1 MAQGARRQ
9 PGRRVLSR
17 PRGDPGHE
25 GAPLG
30 PHRQRLLDGREDRRP
45 HGGNRLRDLQ
55 GRAGIAH
62 VLARAGAR
70 VLRRDR
76 EWHRP
81 RLRED
86 ADGHRAAECR
96 PTPAATFP
104 DSGRP
109 LLRAGGIRACRSLPR
124 LAARRV
130 HYRGD
135 RRHQRR
141 RGDGLKGKL
150 ALVPGGYGGSGA
162 AICRGLPKA
171 GAKVIVAGRD
181 LRKASS
187 LARKIKGE
195 ALQLDVRD
203 TPSIET
209 ALKPFRRIDLFVN
222 CAGVSREE
230 TLDEV
235 SEAAWDEVLD
245 TNLKA
250 AMFLAQ
256 AVARRQKRG
265 GKQVQL
271 LSVRAQ
277 LGLRGRGY
285 STYCA
290 SKGGL
295 VMLVKLHASELGP
308 RGICVNGVAPTV
320 VRTEM
325 GAHWLKNPKTRAW
338 LKERIPLGR
347 VAETEDVVGAV
358 LFFCSPATD
367 YVTGQILYVDGGLTA
382 SQ

>member
-1 MAQGARRQ
+1 M
-9 PGRRVLSR
+9 
-17 PRGDPGHE
+17 
-25 GAPLG
+25 
-30 PHRQRLLDGREDRRP
+30 
-45 HGGNRLRDLQ
+45 
-55 GRAGIAH
+55 
-62 VLARAGAR
+62 
-70 VLRRDR
+70 
-76 EWHRP
+76 
-81 RLRED
+81 
-86 ADGHRAAECR
+86 
-96 PTPAATFP
+96 
-104 DSGRP
+104 
-109 LLRAGGIRACRSLPR
+109 
-124 LAARRV
+124 
-130 HYRGD
+130 
-135 RRHQRR
+135 
-141 RGDGLKGKL
+141 KGKL
-150 ALVPGGYGGSGA
+150 ALVAGGYGGIGA
-162 AICRGLPKA
+162 AICRGLAKA

-209 ALKPFRRIDLFVN
+209 ALKRFRRIDLFVN

-295 VMLVKLHASELGP
+295 VMLVKQHASELGP

>member
-1 MAQGARRQ
+1 M
-9 PGRRVLSR
+9 
-17 PRGDPGHE
+17 
-25 GAPLG
+25 
-30 PHRQRLLDGREDRRP
+30 
-45 HGGNRLRDLQ
+45 
-55 GRAGIAH
+55 
-62 VLARAGAR
+62 
-70 VLRRDR
+70 
-76 EWHRP
+76 
-81 RLRED
+81 
-86 ADGHRAAECR
+86 
-96 PTPAATFP
+96 
-104 DSGRP
+104 
-109 LLRAGGIRACRSLPR
+109 
-124 LAARRV
+124 
-130 HYRGD
+130 
-135 RRHQRR
+135 
-141 RGDGLKGKL
+141 KGKL
-150 ALVPGGYGGSGA
+150 ALVAGGYGGIGA
-162 AICRGLPKA
+162 AICRGLAKA

-187 LARKIKGE
+187 LARKIKGQ
-195 ALQLDVRD
+195 ALRLDVRD

-295 VMLVKLHASELGP
+295 VMLVKQHASELGP

-358 LFFCSPATD
+358 LFFCSPASD
-367 YVTGQILYVDGGLTA
+367 YITGQILYVDGGITA

>member
-1 MAQGARRQ
+1 M
-9 PGRRVLSR
+9 
-17 PRGDPGHE
+17 
-25 GAPLG
+25 
-30 PHRQRLLDGREDRRP
+30 
-45 HGGNRLRDLQ
+45 
-55 GRAGIAH
+55 
-62 VLARAGAR
+62 
-70 VLRRDR
+70 
-76 EWHRP
+76 
-81 RLRED
+81 
-86 ADGHRAAECR
+86 
-96 PTPAATFP
+96 
-104 DSGRP
+104 
-109 LLRAGGIRACRSLPR
+109 
-124 LAARRV
+124 
-130 HYRGD
+130 
-135 RRHQRR
+135 
-141 RGDGLKGKL
+141 KGKL
-150 ALVPGGYGGSGA
+150 ALVAGGYGGIGA
-162 AICRGLPKA
+162 AICRGLAKA

-295 VMLVKLHASELGP
+295 VMLVKQHAAELGP

>member
-1 MAQGARRQ
+1 
-9 PGRRVLSR
+9 
-17 PRGDPGHE
+17 
-25 GAPLG
+25 
-30 PHRQRLLDGREDRRP
+30 
-45 HGGNRLRDLQ
+45 
-55 GRAGIAH
+55 
-62 VLARAGAR
+62 
-70 VLRRDR
+70 
-76 EWHRP
+76 
-81 RLRED
+81 
-86 ADGHRAAECR
+86 
-96 PTPAATFP
+96 
-104 DSGRP
+104 
-109 LLRAGGIRACRSLPR
+109 
-124 LAARRV
+124 
-130 HYRGD
+130 
-135 RRHQRR
+135 
-141 RGDGLKGKL
+141 LKGKL
-150 ALVPGGYGGSGA
+150 ALVAGGYGGIGA
-162 AICRGLPKA
+162 AICRGLAKA

>member
-1 MAQGARRQ
+1 M
-9 PGRRVLSR
+9 
-17 PRGDPGHE
+17 
-25 GAPLG
+25 
-30 PHRQRLLDGREDRRP
+30 
-45 HGGNRLRDLQ
+45 
-55 GRAGIAH
+55 
-62 VLARAGAR
+62 
-70 VLRRDR
+70 
-76 EWHRP
+76 
-81 RLRED
+81 
-86 ADGHRAAECR
+86 
-96 PTPAATFP
+96 
-104 DSGRP
+104 
-109 LLRAGGIRACRSLPR
+109 
-124 LAARRV
+124 
-130 HYRGD
+130 
-135 RRHQRR
+135 
-141 RGDGLKGKL
+141 KGKL
-150 ALVPGGYGGSGA
+150 ALVAGGYGGIGA
-162 AICRGLPKA
+162 AICRGLAKA

-187 LARKIKGE
+187 LARKIKGR
-195 ALQLDVRD
+195 ALRLDVRD
-203 TPSIET
+203 TPSIEA

-295 VMLVKLHASELGP
+295 VMLVKQHASELGP

-358 LFFCSPATD
+358 LFFCSPASD
-367 YVTGQILYVDGGLTA
+367 YITGQILYVDGGITA